1 MMRMTDALPD
11 DLHAPQHPAVSC
23 PESDLDSPFARVAIG
38 QREFTVAQR
47 NTEEGGLAFHED
59 GTDEWF
65 GIERTLEDGWVRIAA
80 DFLLHDPNLLQH
92 FLRTHAVRVDGWYK
106 VGDTIRFD
114 TLGTVWSV
122 FRPEVGVAEVT
133 YGDMPMVRL
142 DPVIAFSLD
151 LRHQAIDL
159 LIQAFP
165 DLRQMFDKDIDHWAY
180 RLATGATITPIM

>member
-1 MMRMTDALPD
+1 MLRFTDTLPED
-11 DLHAPQHPAVSC
+11 SHPPVNPVEIC
-23 PESDLDSPFARVAIG
+23 PDSEVDAPFARVAIG
-38 QREFTVAQR
+38 ERAFTVAHR
-47 NTEEGGLAFHED
+47 TSEEGGLAFHED
-59 GTDEWF
+59 GTEEWF
-65 GIERTLEDGWVRIAA
+65 AIDRTLEDGWLRISA
-80 DFLLHDPNLLQH
+80 DFLLHDPGLLQH

-133 YGDMPMVRL
+133 YGDRPMVRL

-165 DLRQMFDKDIDHWAY
+165 DLRQMFDKEIDHWAY